1 MPPKYVTTVR
11 QLIYWEYAK
20 LIARAATFEDNSN
33 WSECSIPAQSGTV
46 PF

>member
-20 LIARAATFEDNSN
+20 LIARAAGFKDNYN
-33 WSECSIPAQSGTV
+33 WPECSIPAQSGAV
-46 PF
+46 PS